1 MLYGYGFDY
10 TYILVLIGVGLA
22 MWASAGLNSTYAKYS
37 RIASSMNMTGADV
50 ARKMLADNGIYDVE
64 VRHITGSL
72 TDNYNSRNKTVNLS
86 DGIYNSTSVAAISV
100 AAHEC
105 GHAVQDN
112 VGYMPLRFR
121 AALFPVA
128 NIGSTLAWPMVLL
141 GIFLGHTGGL
151 FIQIGIVLFMFAVLF
166 QIVTLPV
173 EYNASHRALVQLRDW
188 SMLRQ
193 DEEAGARKVLNAAAL
208 TYLVAAISSILQLL
222 RLLILF
228 GGRRRRA

>member
-22 MWASAGLNSTYAKYS
+22 MWASAGLKATYSKYS

-64 VRHITGSL
+64 VRHIAGSL
-72 TDNYNSRNKTVNLS
+72 TDNYNPRNKTVNLS

-105 GHAVQDN
+105 GHAIQDN
-112 VGYMPLRFR
+112 IGYMPLRFR
-121 AALFPVA
+121 SSLFPVA
-128 NIGSTLAWPMVLL
+128 RIGSTLAWPIILL
-141 GIFLGHTGGL
+141 GIFFGQMGGL
-151 FIQIGIVLFMFAVLF
+151 FIQIGILLFMFAVLF

-188 SMLRQ
+188 SRLRP
-193 DEEAGARKVLNAAAL
+193 DEEAGAKKVLNAAAL
-208 TYLVAAISSILQLL
+208 TYLVAAISSILQLV
-222 RLLILF
+222 RLFLLF
-228 GGRRRRA
+228 GGRRRRV

>member
-128 NIGSTLAWPMVLL
+128 NIGSTLAWPMILL
-141 GIFLGHTGGL
+141 GIFLGHTGGM

>member
-37 RIASSMNMTGADV
+37 RIASSMNMTGEDV

-64 VRHITGSL
+64 VRHIAGSL

-128 NIGSTLAWPMVLL
+128 NIGSTLAWPMILL
-141 GIFLGHTGGL
+141 GIFLGHTGGM
-151 FIQIGIVLFMFAVLF
+151 FIQIGILLFMFAVLF

-208 TYLVAAISSILQLL
+208 TYLVAAISSVLQLL

>member
-22 MWASAGLNSTYAKYS
+22 MWASTGLNSTYAKYS

-50 ARKMLADNGIYDVE
+50 ARKMLADIGIYDVE
-64 VRHITGSL
+64 VRHIAGSL

-128 NIGSTLAWPMVLL
+128 NIGSTLAWPMILL